1 MKNKNIFKT
10 IGMFTLTAGL
20 IVLLTGCGHSASS
33 NSGSAAPK
41 TVYHE
46 TASEITSNHIAV
58 VVGAHANAQKYDF
71 SVLDEPLEH
80 ICRNAGSVGIF
91 IDDGKPSSVANV
103 DIPALNTRQSTKKQN
118 STVSSYKTQLTSALS
133 SLAAI
138 EPEAD
143 PLTALR
149 IACRDLHSSTDGEAM
164 LYMFDT
170 GICTVDGCLD
180 MRGGLENLDVD
191 TTVQKLS
198 EQHEIPN
205 LSNIIVKWT
214 GLADVSDPQEALSE
228 SDRANLKALYRAIIE
243 EGNGTVIF
251 TDDLCLSE
259 SYDANTLPSV
269 TTIPVISEVNAI
281 TTEHIPDIVRLG
293 EAQLN
298 FKSNSS
304 EFLDADSAA
313 EILRP
318 FAVYMQTH
326 QDYQLLIAGCTASGN
341 LTTTQ
346 ELSEQRAEAAK
357 SLLVNQLGAPESSIR
372 TVGLGCQNRFHI
384 SDLNKQGQ
392 LIESAASKNRVIYC
406 IRFDSATAQS
416 ILEEIN

>member
-10 IGMFTLTAGL
+10 IGMFTLAAGL
-20 IVLLTGCGHSASS
+20 IVLLTGCGNNADS
-33 NSGSAAPK
+33 NSGSVAPETISSEAESEAA
-41 TVYHE
+41 
-46 TASEITSNHIAV
+46 SNHIAV

-71 SVLDEPLEH
+71 SVLDEPLEKL
-80 ICRNAGSVGIF
+80 CRNAGRIGIF
-91 IDDGKPSSVANV
+91 IDDGKPSSVVNV
-103 DIPALNTRQSTKKQN
+103 DIPVLNARQSTKKQN
-118 STVSSYKTQLTSALS
+118 STVSRYKTQLNAALS
-133 SLAAI
+133 SLAAV

-149 IACRDLHSSTDGEAM
+149 IACRDLHSSTDGEST

-191 TTVQKLS
+191 ATVQKLS
-198 EQHEIPN
+198 EQSEIPDF
-205 LSNIIVKWT
+205 SNIMVKWT
-214 GLADVSDPQEALSE
+214 GIADVSAPQESLSE

-259 SYDANTLPSV
+259 SYDADTLPSV
-269 TTIPVISEVNAI
+269 TTIPVISEVSAI

-298 FKSNSS
+298 FKPNSAV
-304 EFLDADSAA
+304 LDADSAA

-318 FAVYMQTH
+318 FADYMQTH

-341 LTTTQ
+341 PTTTQ
-346 ELSEQRAEAAK
+346 ELSEQRAQAAK

-384 SDLNKQGQ
+384 PDLNQQGQ

-406 IRFDSATAQS
+406 IRLDSATAQS
-416 ILEEIN
+416 ILEETN